1 MDAVVTAFAHAAT
14 WQVGLATLFGSL
26 VGLVFGAIPGLT
38 YSMALAMVLPLTF
51 GMGNEAAIAVMLSTY
66 IGGMTGGA
74 ISAILIGVPGTPSA
88 AATVFDGHLL
98 AKSNRASLAI
108 GTATVAA
115 GIGGIFSLIVM
126 LVSVQVLAHVALAFG
141 PAEIT
146 ALVIFGLSTIC
157 GLAEKSLVRGLIG
170 GVLGLMVMSIGQD
183 PIDGIPRFTF
193 GSVTMLQGV
202 DLLVAMIGLFAVP
215 HAITALITWKSGRE
229 AKVEAR
235 AVEVAL
241 PSIPL
246 LLGHWANLLRSSLIG
261 VVIGAIPGTGG
272 PIAAFLA
279 YDQAKRFHKHPER
292 MGKGEGDLA
301 GVIAPEAANHAV
313 TGGAMIPLLG
323 LGIPGDPATA
333 IILGGLLIHGIQPGP
348 LLFVEKPTVIANIYI
363 LFLFAYVVVVLL
375 QLYGVR
381 LFVQALRVPPHLLAV
396 GILVMCAVG
405 SFAIRNTL
413 FDVVVMMLVGLG
425 GYALIRARIPV
436 APILL
441 GLVLGPTLERE
452 TRTALIMSE
461 GHLSIFYTSPT
472 ALFFFALVVLVI
484 GSHVVGTRR
493 AKARAQGA
501 AAQAAES
508 RTEGVGG

>member
-1 MDAVVTAFAHAAT
+1 MHAFAIALAHAAT

-26 VGLVFGAIPGLT
+26 VGLIFGAIPGLT

-98 AKSNRASLAI
+98 AKSNQASLAI

-115 GIGGIFSLIVM
+115 GFGGILSLIIM
-126 LVSVQVLAHVALAFG
+126 LIAVKLLATVALAFG

-157 GLAEKSLVRGLIG
+157 GLAEKSIVRGTIG
-170 GVLGLMVMSIGQD
+170 GVLGLMVMTIGQD
-183 PIDGIPRFTF
+183 PIDGIARFTF
-193 GSVTMLQGV
+193 GSTTMLQGV

-215 HAITALITWKSGRE
+215 HAIATLAAWKAGKEVQPE
-229 AKVEAR
+229 AK
-235 AVEVAL
+235 AVAVRL
-241 PSIPL
+241 PSLTL
-246 LLGHWANLLRSSLIG
+246 LRGHLANLLRSSLIG
-261 VVIGAIPGTGG
+261 TVIGAIPGTGG

-279 YDQAKRFHKHPER
+279 YDQAKRFNKHPER
-292 MGKGEGDLA
+292 MGQGEGDLA

-348 LLFVEKPTVIANIYI
+348 LLFADQPAVVANIYI
-363 LFLFAYVVVVLL
+363 LFLFAYVLVVIL

-381 LFVQALRVPPHLLAV
+381 FFVHALRVPPHLLAV

-413 FDVVVMMLVGLG
+413 FDVVVMMVIGFA
-425 GYALIRARIPV
+425 GYWLLRARIPV
-436 APILL
+436 APVLL

-452 TRTALIMSE
+452 SRTALIMSE
-461 GHLSIFYTSPT
+461 GHLSIFWSSIP
-472 ALFFFALVVLVI
+472 AVLFFALALL
-484 GSHVVGTRR
+484 VVGGHAFGNWR
-493 AKARAQGA
+493 AKTREQA
-501 AAQAAES
+501 AAQKA
-508 RTEGVGG
+508 TG

>member
-1 MDAVVTAFAHAAT
+1 MSAIITALDAVAT
-14 WQVGLATLFGSL
+14 WQVLAATLFGSL
-26 VGLVFGAIPGLT
+26 VGLIFGAIPGLT

-51 GMGNEAAIAVMLSTY
+51 GMGNEPAIAAMLSTY

-74 ISAILIGVPGTPSA
+74 MSAILIGVPGTPSA
-88 AATVFDGHLL
+88 AATVFDGHMM
-98 AKSNRASLAI
+98 AKNNQASLAI

-115 GIGGIFSLIVM
+115 GIGGILSLLIM
-126 LVSVQVLAHVALAFG
+126 LVSVQVLARLALAFG

-183 PIDGIPRFTF
+183 PIDGIQRFTF
-193 GSVTMLQGV
+193 GTVTMLQGV

-215 HAITALITWKSGRE
+215 HAIAALAQWRRGRE
-229 AKVEAR
+229 AKVEAQ
-235 AVEVAL
+235 AVKVELPTVAL
-241 PSIPL
+241 IVS
-246 LLGHWANLLRSSLIG
+246 HWRNLLRSGLIG
-261 VVIGAIPGTGG
+261 TAIGAIPGTGG

-292 MGKGEGDLA
+292 MGKGDLA

-348 LLFVEKPTVIANIYI
+348 LLFVEKPAVITNIYV
-363 LFLFAYVVVVLL
+363 LFLLAYVLVVVL
-375 QLYGVR
+375 QLYGMR
-381 LFVQALRVPPHLLAV
+381 LFVRALRVPPHLLAV

-405 SFAIRNTL
+405 SFAIRNSL
-413 FDVVVMMLVGLG
+413 FDVVVMMVVGLA
-425 GYALIRARIPV
+425 GYLLLRARIPV
-436 APILL
+436 APVLL
-441 GLVLGPTLERE
+441 GMVLGPTLERE
-452 TRTALIMSE
+452 SRTALIMSE
-461 GHLSIFYTSPT
+461 GHYSIFYSSLP
-472 ALFFFALVVLVI
+472 ALLFLGLTVLVL
-484 GSHVVGTRR
+484 GAHVVGSLR
-493 AKARAQGA
+493 ARNRALTARERKA
-501 AAQAAES
+501 
-508 RTEGVGG
+508 

>member
-1 MDAVVTAFAHAAT
+1 MDVILTAFAGAAT
-14 WQVGLATLFGSL
+14 WQVLGATLFGSA
-26 VGLVFGAIPGLT
+26 VGLIFGAIPGLT
-38 YSMALAMVLPLTF
+38 YSMALAMVLPITF
-51 GMGNEAAIAVMLSTY
+51 GMGNEPAIAVMLSTY

-88 AATVFDGHLL
+88 AATVLDGHML
-98 AKSNRASLAI
+98 ARNNKASLAI
-108 GTATVAA
+108 GVATISA
-115 GIGGIFSLIVM
+115 GIGGILSLVIM
-126 LVSVQVLAHVALAFG
+126 LIAVQLLARVALAFG

-157 GLAEKSLVRGLIG
+157 GLAEKSLVRGMIG

-183 PIDGIPRFTF
+183 PLDGVARFTF
-193 GSVTMLQGV
+193 GNTTMLQGV

-215 HAITALITWKSGRE
+215 HAIAALATWKAGRE
-229 AKVEAR
+229 SKVEAA
-235 AVEVAL
+235 AVNVEL
-241 PSIPL
+241 PSLKLIFS
-246 LLGHWANLLRSSLIG
+246 HWWNILRSSLIG
-261 VVIGAIPGTGG
+261 TVIGAIPGTGG

-279 YDQAKRFHKHPER
+279 YDQAKRFHPHPER
-292 MGKGEGDLA
+292 MGKGDLA

-348 LLFVEKPTVIANIYI
+348 LLFVEKPAVIANIYV
-363 LFLFAYVVVVLL
+363 LFLFAYVAVVIM

-381 LFVQALRVPPHLLAV
+381 LFVHALRVPAHLLSV
-396 GILVMCAVG
+396 GILVMCALG

-413 FDVVVMMLVGLG
+413 FDVVVMMVIGFS
-425 GYALIRARIPV
+425 GYLLLRARIPV

-452 TRTALIMSE
+452 SRTALIMSE
-461 GHLSIFYTSPT
+461 GHLSIFYSSWP
-472 ALFFFALVVLVI
+472 ALFFFALAILII
-484 GSHVVGTRR
+484 GGHVAGNMRANAR
-493 AKARAQGA
+493 AKARVPVSQPKA
-501 AAQAAES
+501 
-508 RTEGVGG
+508 

>member
-1 MDAVVTAFAHAAT
+1 MDAIVTALVHAAT
-14 WQVGLATLFGSL
+14 WQVALAILFGSL
-26 VGLVFGAIPGLT
+26 VGLIFGAIPGLT
-38 YSMALAMVLPLTF
+38 YSMALAMVLPITF
-51 GMGNEAAIAVMLSTY
+51 GMGNEPAIAVMLATY

-98 AKSNRASLAI
+98 AKSNQASLAI

-115 GIGGIFSLIVM
+115 GIGGVFSLIIM
-126 LVSVQVLAHVALAFG
+126 LVAVKLLAHVALAFG

-157 GLAEKSLVRGLIG
+157 GLAEKSLVRGMIG
-170 GVLGLMVMSIGQD
+170 GVLGLMVMTIGQD
-183 PIDGIPRFTF
+183 PIDGVPRFTF
-193 GSVTMLQGV
+193 GSTTMLQGV

-215 HAITALITWKSGRE
+215 HAIATLAEWKRGHE
-229 AKVEAR
+229 VKVQAQ
-235 AVEVAL
+235 AVRVELPSVAL
-241 PSIPL
+241 LMS
-246 LLGHWANLLRSSLIG
+246 HWWNLLRSSLIG
-261 VVIGAIPGTGG
+261 TVIGAIPGTGG

-292 MGKGEGDLA
+292 MGQGSGDLA

-348 LLFVEKPTVIANIYI
+348 LLFADKPAVIANIYV
-363 LFLFAYVVVVLL
+363 LFLFSYVVVVLL

-381 LFVQALRVPPHLLAV
+381 LFVHALRVPPHMLSV

-413 FDVVVMMLVGLG
+413 FDVVIMMIIGLA
-425 GYALIRARIPV
+425 GYFLLRARIPV
-436 APILL
+436 APVLL
-441 GLVLGPTLERE
+441 GLVLGETLERE
-452 TRTALIMSE
+452 SRTALIMSE
-461 GHLSIFYTSPT
+461 GHVSIFWSSLPS
-472 ALFFFALVVLVI
+472 LIFFALIVLVI
-484 GSHVVGTRR
+484 GGHVVGNLR
-493 AKARAQGA
+493 AKAPAPASGQEA
-501 AAQAAES
+501 
-508 RTEGVGG
+508 

>member
-1 MDAVVTAFAHAAT
+1 
-14 WQVGLATLFGSL
+14 
-26 VGLVFGAIPGLT
+26 
-38 YSMALAMVLPLTF
+38 MALAMVLPLTF
-51 GMGNEAAIAVMLSTY
+51 SMGNEPAIAAMLSTY

-88 AATVFDGHLL
+88 AATVFDGHML
-98 AKSNRASLAI
+98 AKNNQASLAI
-108 GTATVAA
+108 GTATLAA
-115 GIGGIFSLIVM
+115 GIGGILSLLIM
-126 LVSVQVLAHVALAFG
+126 LISVQVLARVALAFG
-141 PAEIT
+141 PAEIS

-157 GLAEKSLVRGLIG
+157 GLAEKSLVRGMIG
-170 GVLGLMVMSIGQD
+170 GVLGLIVMIIGQD
-183 PIDGIPRFTF
+183 PIDGIERFTF

-215 HAITALITWKSGRE
+215 HAIAVLARWRRGNE
-229 AKVEAR
+229 ANVEAL
-235 AVEVAL
+235 AVRVELPNIAL
-241 PSIPL
+241 ML
-246 LLGHWANLLRSSLIG
+246 RHGWNLLRSGLIG
-261 VVIGAIPGTGG
+261 TVIGAIPGTGG

-279 YDQAKRFHKHPER
+279 YDQAKRFHKHPEK
-292 MGKGEGDLA
+292 MGKGDLA

-348 LLFVEKPTVIANIYI
+348 LLFAEKPAVIANIYV
-363 LFLFAYVVVVLL
+363 LFLLAYIVVVLL

-381 LFVQALRVPPHLLAV
+381 LFVRALRVPPHLLAA

-413 FDVVVMMLVGLG
+413 FDVVVMMLVGLA
-425 GYALIRARIPV
+425 GYLLLRVRIPV

-452 TRTALIMSE
+452 ARTALIMSQ
-461 GHLSIFYTSPT
+461 GNWSIFFSSVPSL
-472 ALFFFALVVLVI
+472 LFFGLTALVI
-484 GSHVVGTRR
+484 GAHVVGSMR
-493 AKARAQGA
+493 ARSRALA
-501 AAQAAES
+501 A
-508 RTEGVGG
+508 TEGDA

>member
-1 MDAVVTAFAHAAT
+1 MDAFLSAFAHAAT
-14 WQVGLATLFGSL
+14 WQVALATLFGSV
-26 VGLVFGAIPGLT
+26 VGLIFGAIPGLT
-38 YSMALAMVLPLTF
+38 YSMALAMVLPITF
-51 GMGNEAAIAVMLSTY
+51 GMGNEPAIALMLSTY

-98 AKSNRASLAI
+98 AKSNKASLAI

-115 GIGGIFSLIVM
+115 GIGGILSLVIM
-126 LVSVQVLAHVALAFG
+126 LFAVKLLAGVALAFG

-157 GLAEKSLVRGLIG
+157 GLAERSLVRGMIG
-170 GVLGLMVMSIGQD
+170 GILGLMVMCIGQD
-183 PIDGIPRFTF
+183 PLDGIPRFTF
-193 GSVTMLQGV
+193 GNTTMLQGV

-215 HAITALITWKSGRE
+215 HAVAALINWKSGRE
-229 AKVEAR
+229 AKVEAKAV
-235 AVEVAL
+235 AVEL
-241 PSIPL
+241 PSIRL
-246 LLGHWANLLRSSLIG
+246 LMGHWWNLLRSSLIG
-261 VVIGAIPGTGG
+261 TLIGAIPGTGG

-348 LLFVEKPTVIANIYI
+348 LLFMEKPAVIANIYI
-363 LFLFAYVVVVLL
+363 LFLFAYVAVVFL
-375 QLYGVR
+375 QLFGVR
-381 LFVQALRVPPHLLAV
+381 LFVHALRVPAHLLAV

-413 FDVVVMMLVGLG
+413 FDVGVMMAIGLA
-425 GYALIRARIPV
+425 GYWLLRVRIPV

-452 TRTALIMSE
+452 SRTALIMSE
-461 GHLSIFYTSPT
+461 GDLSIFWSSLP
-472 ALFFFALVVLVI
+472 ALFFFGLAIVMI
-484 GSHVVGTRR
+484 GAHVVGNMR
-493 AKARAQGA
+493 AKARLQAQTR
-501 AAQAAES
+501 E
-508 RTEGVGG
+508 RKV

>member
-1 MDAVVTAFAHAAT
+1 MAAILTALHAVAT
-14 WQVGLATLFGSL
+14 WQVLAATLFGSL
-26 VGLVFGAIPGLT
+26 VGLIFGAIPGLT

-51 GMGNEAAIAVMLSTY
+51 GMGNEPAIAIMLSTY

-88 AATVFDGHLL
+88 AATVLDGHLL
-98 AKSNRASLAI
+98 AKNNQGSLAV

-115 GIGGIFSLIVM
+115 GIGGILSLLIM
-126 LVSVQVLAHVALAFG
+126 LVSVQVLAHIALAFG

-157 GLAEKSLVRGLIG
+157 GLAEKSLVRGMIG
-170 GVLGLMVMSIGQD
+170 GVLGLMVMTIGQD
-183 PIDGIPRFTF
+183 PIDGLQRFTF

-215 HAITALITWKSGRE
+215 HAIAALAQWRRGAE
-229 AKVEAR
+229 AKVEAQAVR
-235 AVEVAL
+235 AEL
-241 PSIPL
+241 PTVRL
-246 LLGHWANLLRSSLIG
+246 LASHWANLLRSSLIG
-261 VVIGAIPGTGG
+261 TVIGAIPGTGG

-292 MGKGEGDLA
+292 MGKGDLA

-348 LLFVEKPTVIANIYI
+348 LLFTEKPAVIANIYV
-363 LFLFAYVVVVLL
+363 LFVMAYICVVLL

-381 LFVQALRVPPHLLAV
+381 LFVRALRVPPHLLAV

-413 FDVVVMMLVGLG
+413 FDVLVMMAIGLA
-425 GYALIRARIPV
+425 GYLLLRVRIPV

-452 TRTALIMSE
+452 SRTALIMSE
-461 GHLSIFYTSPT
+461 GHLSVFYTSPT
-472 ALFFFALVVLVI
+472 ALVFFVLAVLVI
-484 GSHVVGTRR
+484 GGHVLGTLR
-493 AKARAQGA
+493 ARSRGLA
-501 AAQAAES
+501 AS
-508 RTEGVGG
+508 EGEA

>member
-1 MDAVVTAFAHAAT
+1 MDAILTALHGVAT
-14 WQVGLATLFGSL
+14 WQVLAATLFGSL
-26 VGLVFGAIPGLT
+26 VGLIFGAIPGLT

-51 GMGNEAAIAVMLSTY
+51 GMGNEPAIAIMLSTY

-88 AATVFDGHLL
+88 AATVLDGHLL
-98 AKSNRASLAI
+98 AKNNQASLAV

-115 GIGGIFSLIVM
+115 GIGGILSLLIM

-157 GLAEKSLVRGLIG
+157 GLAEKSLVRGMIG
-170 GVLGLMVMSIGQD
+170 GVLGLMVMTIGQD
-183 PIDGIPRFTF
+183 PIDGLQRFTF

-215 HAITALITWKSGRE
+215 HAIAALAQWRRGAE
-229 AKVEAR
+229 AKVEAQAVR
-235 AVEVAL
+235 AEL
-241 PSIPL
+241 PTVRL
-246 LLGHWANLLRSSLIG
+246 LAGHWWNLLRSSLIG
-261 VVIGAIPGTGG
+261 TVIGAIPGTGG

-292 MGKGEGDLA
+292 MGKGDLA

-348 LLFVEKPTVIANIYI
+348 LLFTEKPAVIANIYV
-363 LFLFAYVVVVLL
+363 LFVMAYICVVLL

-381 LFVQALRVPPHLLAV
+381 LFVRALRVPPHLLAV
-396 GILVMCAVG
+396 GILAMCAVG

-413 FDVVVMMLVGLG
+413 FDVLVMMVIGLA
-425 GYALIRARIPV
+425 GYLLLRVRIPV

-452 TRTALIMSE
+452 SRTALIMSE
-461 GHLSIFYTSPT
+461 GHLSVFYTSPT
-472 ALFFFALVVLVI
+472 ALVFFVLAVLVI
-484 GSHVVGTRR
+484 GGHVVGTLR
-493 AKARAQGA
+493 ARNRLTATAGKA
-501 AAQAAES
+501 
-508 RTEGVGG
+508 

>member
-1 MDAVVTAFAHAAT
+1 MAAIITALHAVAT
-14 WQVGLATLFGSL
+14 WQVFVATLFGSV
-26 VGLVFGAIPGLT
+26 VGLIFGAIPGLT

-51 GMGNEAAIAVMLSTY
+51 SMGNEPAIAAMLSTY

-88 AATVFDGHLL
+88 AATVFDGHML
-98 AKSNRASLAI
+98 AKNNQASLAV

-115 GIGGIFSLIVM
+115 AIGGILSLLIM
-126 LVSVQVLAHVALAFG
+126 LISVQVLAHLALAFG

-183 PIDGIPRFTF
+183 PIDGIQRFTF
-193 GSVTMLQGV
+193 GTVTMLQGV

-215 HAITALITWKSGRE
+215 HAIAALAQWRRGRE
-229 AKVEAR
+229 PKVEAQ
-235 AVEVAL
+235 AVKVELPTVAL
-241 PSIPL
+241 IAS
-246 LLGHWANLLRSSLIG
+246 HWWNLLRSGLIG
-261 VVIGAIPGTGG
+261 TVIGAIPGTGG

-292 MGKGEGDLA
+292 LGKGDLA

-348 LLFVEKPTVIANIYI
+348 LLFVEKPAVIANIYLI
-363 LFLFAYVVVVLL
+363 FLLSYLLVVLL

-381 LFVQALRVPPHLLAV
+381 LFVRALGVPPHLLAL

-405 SFAIRNTL
+405 SFAIRDTL
-413 FDVVVMMLVGLG
+413 FDVVAMMVIGLG
-425 GYALIRARIPV
+425 GYLLLRARIPV
-436 APILL
+436 APVLL

-452 TRTALIMSE
+452 SRTALIMSE
-461 GHLSIFYTSPT
+461 GHYSIFYSSLP
-472 ALFFFALVVLVI
+472 ALLFFSLTLLVLGMHI
-484 GSHVVGTRR
+484 VGGLR
-493 AKARAQGA
+493 ARNRSLTARAEEA
-501 AAQAAES
+501 
-508 RTEGVGG
+508 

>member
-1 MDAVVTAFAHAAT
+1 
-14 WQVGLATLFGSL
+14 
-26 VGLVFGAIPGLT
+26 
-38 YSMALAMVLPLTF
+38 MALAMVLPLTF
-51 GMGNEAAIAVMLSTY
+51 GMGNEPAIAVMLSTY

-98 AKSNRASLAI
+98 AKSNQASLAI

-115 GIGGIFSLIVM
+115 GVGGIFSLIVM
-126 LVSVQVLAHVALAFG
+126 LIAVKLLANVALAFG

-157 GLAEKSLVRGLIG
+157 GLAEKSLVRGMIG
-170 GVLGLMVMSIGQD
+170 GVLGLMVMAIGQD
-183 PIDGIPRFTF
+183 PLDGMPRFTF
-193 GSVTMLQGV
+193 GNTTMLQGV

-215 HAITALITWKSGRE
+215 HAVAALIAWKSGRE

-235 AVEVAL
+235 AVEVKL
-241 PSIPL
+241 PSIRL
-246 LLGHWANLLRSSLIG
+246 LLSHWWNLLRSSLIG
-261 VVIGAIPGTGG
+261 TVIGAIPGTGG

-348 LLFVEKPTVIANIYI
+348 LLFAEKPAVVANIYI

-381 LFVQALRVPPHLLAV
+381 LFVQCVAGAAASARGRHFGDVRGRLLRHPQHAV
-396 GILVMCAVG
+396 RRRRDDGDRLG
-405 SFAIRNTL
+405 RL
-413 FDVVVMMLVGLG
+413 FPAARAHSG
-425 GYALIRARIPV
+425 GAGVARPGAGADARARIAHGADHV
-436 APILL
+436 
-441 GLVLGPTLERE
+441 GRSFVD
-452 TRTALIMSE
+452 
-461 GHLSIFYTSPT
+461 F
-472 ALFFFALVVLVI
+472 LVVAAGADI
-484 GSHVVGTRR
+484 FCPRHPGDRRPSGRHVARQGPGAGT
-493 AKARAQGA
+493 
-501 AAQAAES
+501 
-508 RTEGVGG
+508 

>member
-1 MDAVVTAFAHAAT
+1 MDAFLSAFAHAAT
-14 WQVGLATLFGSL
+14 WQVALATIFGSAI
-26 VGLVFGAIPGLT
+26 GLIFGAIPGLT

-51 GMGNEAAIAVMLSTY
+51 GMSNEPAIAVMLSTY

-88 AATVFDGHLL
+88 AATVLDGHML
-98 AKSNRASLAI
+98 ARNGKASLAI
-108 GTATVAA
+108 GVATIAA
-115 GIGGIFSLIVM
+115 GIGGIMSLFIM
-126 LVSVQVLAHVALAFG
+126 LIAVQLLANVALAFG

-157 GLAEKSLVRGLIG
+157 GLAEKSLVRGMIG

-183 PIDGIPRFTF
+183 PLDGVARFTF
-193 GSVTMLQGV
+193 GNTTMLQGV

-215 HAITALITWKSGRE
+215 HAIAALATWKRGAEPKIE
-229 AKVEAR
+229 AGAVNVE
-235 AVEVAL
+235 L
-241 PSIPL
+241 PSIGL
-246 LLGHWANLLRSSLIG
+246 LISHWWNILRSSLIG
-261 VVIGAIPGTGG
+261 TVIGSIPGTGG

-292 MGKGEGDLA
+292 MGKGDLA

-348 LLFVEKPTVIANIYI
+348 LLFVEKPMVIANIYI
-363 LFLFAYVVVVLL
+363 LFLFAYVVVVAM

-381 LFVQALRVPPHLLAV
+381 LFVHALRVPAHLLSV
-396 GILVMCAVG
+396 GILVMCALG

-413 FDVVVMMLVGLG
+413 FDVVVMMVIGFA
-425 GYALIRARIPV
+425 GYLLLRARIPV

-452 TRTALIMSE
+452 SRTALIMSE
-461 GHLSIFYTSPT
+461 GHLSIFYSSPT
-472 ALFFFALVVLVI
+472 ALFFFALAALII
-484 GSHVVGTRR
+484 GAHVVGNMR
-493 AKARAQGA
+493 AKARAKI
-501 AAQAAES
+501 AEQKA
-508 RTEGVGG
+508 

>member
-1 MDAVVTAFAHAAT
+1 MDAIVSAFAHAAT
-14 WQVGLATLFGSL
+14 WQVAAGTLFGSL
-26 VGLVFGAIPGLT
+26 VGLIFGAIPGLT

-51 GMGNEAAIAVMLSTY
+51 GMGNEPAIAVMLSTY

-98 AKSNRASLAI
+98 AKSNQASLAI

-115 GIGGIFSLIVM
+115 GVGGIFSLIVM
-126 LVSVQVLAHVALAFG
+126 LIAVKLLANVALAFG

-157 GLAEKSLVRGLIG
+157 GLAEKSLVRGMIG
-170 GVLGLMVMSIGQD
+170 GVLGLMVMAIGQD
-183 PIDGIPRFTF
+183 PLDGMPRFTF
-193 GSVTMLQGV
+193 GNTTMLQGV

-215 HAITALITWKSGRE
+215 HAVAALIAWKSGRE

-235 AVEVAL
+235 AVEVKL
-241 PSIPL
+241 PSIRL
-246 LLGHWANLLRSSLIG
+246 LLSHWWNLLRSSLIG
-261 VVIGAIPGTGG
+261 TVIGAIPGTGG

-348 LLFVEKPTVIANIYI
+348 LLFAEKPAVVANIYI

-381 LFVQALRVPPHLLAV
+381 LFVKALRVPPHLLAV

-413 FDVVVMMLVGLG
+413 FDAGVMMAIGLA
-425 GYALIRARIPV
+425 GYFLLRARIPV
-436 APILL
+436 APVLL

-452 TRTALIMSE
+452 SRTALIMSE
-461 GHLSIFYTSPT
+461 GHLSIFWSSAP
-472 ALFFFALVVLVI
+472 ALIFFALAILVI
-484 GSHVVGTRR
+484 GGHLVGTLR
-493 AKARAQGA
+493 ARARARVHEKA
-501 AAQAAES
+501 A
-508 RTEGVGG
+508 

>member
-1 MDAVVTAFAHAAT
+1 MHAILMGLETAAT
-14 WQVGLATLFGSL
+14 WQVLVATLFGSL
-26 VGLVFGAIPGLT
+26 VGLIFGAIPGLT

-51 GMGNEAAIAVMLSTY
+51 GMANEPAIAVMLSTY

-88 AATVFDGHLL
+88 AATVLDGHLL
-98 AKSNRASLAI
+98 SKSGKASLAI
-108 GTATVAA
+108 GVATVSA
-115 GIGGIFSLIVM
+115 GIGGIMSLIIM
-126 LVSVQVLAHVALAFG
+126 LIAVKLLATVALAFG

-157 GLAEKSLVRGLIG
+157 GLAERSLVRGMIG
-170 GVLGLMVMSIGQD
+170 GVLGLMVMTIGQD
-183 PIDGIPRFTF
+183 PIDGIGRFTF
-193 GSVTMLQGV
+193 GSTTMLQGV

-215 HAITALITWKSGRE
+215 HAIAALTTWKAGEEVRPQAS
-229 AKVEAR
+229 AVKVE
-235 AVEVAL
+235 L
-241 PSIPL
+241 PSFAL
-246 LLGHWANLLRSSLIG
+246 LRSYWGNLMRSSLIG
-261 VVIGAIPGTGG
+261 TVIGAIPGTGG

-279 YDQAKRFHKHPER
+279 YDQARRFHKHPER
-292 MGKGEGDLA
+292 MGRGEGDLV
-301 GVIAPEAANHAV
+301 GVLAPEAANHAV

-348 LLFVEKPTVIANIYI
+348 MLFVEKPTVIANIYW
-363 LFLFAYVVVVLL
+363 LFLFAYIVVVIL

-381 LFVQALRVPPHLLAV
+381 LFVHALRVPPHLLSA

-413 FDVVVMMLVGLG
+413 FDVGVMMVIGFF
-425 GYALIRARIPV
+425 GYMLLRVRIPV

-441 GLVLGPTLERE
+441 GLVLGPTLERS

-461 GHLSIFYTSPT
+461 GHLDIFYTSLP
-472 ALFFFALVVLVI
+472 ALLFFGLALLVI
-484 GSHVVGTRR
+484 GGHVVGNLR
-493 AKARAQGA
+493 AKARAQ
-501 AAQAAES
+501 AAES
-508 RTEGVGG
+508 SHATRPAE